1 MSKLFNFALNGDY
14 GENEGRYYC
23 QPELKDG
30 GVEVVGESDAT

>member
-1 MSKLFNFALNGDY
+1 MSKLFNSALNGDY

-23 QPELKDG
+23 QLKDG